1 MIWKALKHKGGGI
14 MRAKEVL
21 KTIQNRQRIK
31 WAFSPFWVALG
42 TLGVFIKLLAEVYE
56 LVRDFYNE
64 CGGFIGFFKKVCKY
78 NYKRRCSKCGAK
90 LYPLSE
96 SEVENIIKEYGD
108 IDLNICY
115 KCKKLINQNK
125 GVI

>member
-1 MIWKALKHKGGGI
+1 MIWKALKHKGSI

-21 KTIQNRQRIK
+21 KTIKNRQRIK

-42 TLGVFIKLLAEVYE
+42 TLGLFIALLAEVYE
-56 LVRDFYNE
+56 LVRGFYNE
-64 CGGFIGFFKKVCKY
+64 CGGFTGFFKRVCRY
-78 NYKRRCSKCGAK
+78 SYKRRCSKCGGG

-96 SEVENIIKEYGD
+96 SEVENIIKECGD
-108 IDLNICY
+108 IELNICHECE
-115 KCKKLINQNK
+115 KTNNK